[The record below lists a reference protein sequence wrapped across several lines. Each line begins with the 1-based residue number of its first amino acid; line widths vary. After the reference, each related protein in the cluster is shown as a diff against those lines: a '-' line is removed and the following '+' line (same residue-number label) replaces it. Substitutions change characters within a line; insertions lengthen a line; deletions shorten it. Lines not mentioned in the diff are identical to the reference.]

1 MDIRPQKGQLL
12 VFETPFTNSQQWPV
26 AMLDGEADLIPFNQ
40 GKILLGATHENE
52 QAWDL
57 EETVS
62 AFQQLTSGTAPFLKE
77 ADQLFKQPMHYRVGT
92 RAYTSDFAPFFG
104 PLPELPHLVV
114 ASGLGSSG
122 LTTGPFIGYQLA
134 EYFNTGAFKGELY
147 QKPLSQYVKNNR
159 SL

>member
-1 MDIRPQKGQLL
+1 MSQIQKKSVDFLALTPGPHLKELLTTLNLSVDIRPQKGQLL

-77 ADQLFKQPMHYRVGT
+77 AEQLLSNPCITASVHVLIHLISLRFWP
-92 RAYTSDFAPFFG
+92 FARNAPPCG
-104 PLPELPHLVV
+104 C
-114 ASGLGSSG
+114 
-122 LTTGPFIGYQLA
+122 
-134 EYFNTGAFKGELY
+134 
-147 QKPLSQYVKNNR
+147 
-159 SL
+159 